1 MSSIVEL
8 RRTTTIAQAL
18 IGGGGGDGGGIRSE
32 FSESYLNDLVDDMTS
47 MALTITVDR
56 VIEKQALYDM
66 IKVITITV
74 VLNQINYVECDV

>member
-18 IGGGGGDGGGIRSE
+18 IGGGGDGGGIRSE

-47 MALTITVDR
+47 MALTIIVDR
-56 VIEKQALYDM
+56 VIEKQALYNM
-66 IKVITITV
+66 IKVIIIIIII
-74 VLNQINYVECDV
+74 VLN